1 MIKYLNVNWKNTLI
15 VLGFPIIL
23 GFILETTVQEV
34 SYSTYFNLIENVLFS
49 LIVFLILNQLVLFK
63 FGRLIVTF
71 VLVIYYF
78 FLFVETGLYLL
89 FQTRISAAYIYV
101 ILNTNFNEAQE
112 FSLVYYKENLYWLLL
127 FFIPILSFFP
137 RKIFIKPIFRLK
149 GLLSTFV
156 LFFVFLIVFKYGNL
170 VKWNLPYV
178 AVKSYIQYN
187 NQLKEF
193 EEFKNEKNYIQTKT
207 ITDNDVVVVVI
218 GESTTR
224 KHMNIYGYPR
234 NTTPK
239 LNELSDS
246 LVIYNDVISSHV
258 FTTASMYDILTL
270 SNHENQ
276 DNKNTLI
283 SYLQN
288 AGYKVYWLSNQRPV
302 GFHDN
307 LVSRL
312 ASEADESFFLSHND
326 FRHSTL
332 YDEILL
338 PKISD
343 RLNQKHKMVIFV
355 HLIGTHYDYKK
366 RYPKSFS
373 RFTSENESDQNEIID
388 TYDNAILYND
398 FIVSEII
405 KTVNKK
411 SKKSAVLYFS
421 DHGEEVF
428 DVTNYF
434 GHFDDRITSTMYE
447 VPFIVYM
454 STQFEKP
461 NDFLID
467 KSRKFMLD
475 DFPHSLTH
483 LMGIESDLLV
493 KSRSLFSSGFE
504 TRKRFV
510 KDSLEF
516 ENLKFRENN
525 K

>member
-1 MIKYLNVNWKNTLI
+1 LIKYLNFNWKNTCI
-15 VLGFPIIL
+15 ILGFPIIL
-23 GFILETTVQEV
+23 GFILEITVQEI
-34 SYSTYFNLIENVLFS
+34 SYSTYFNLVENILFS
-49 LIVFLILNQLVLFK
+49 LIVFIIINQLVILK

-101 ILNTNFNEAQE
+101 ILNTNFNEAKE

-127 FFIPILSFFP
+127 FFTPILRFFP
-137 RKIFIKPIFRLK
+137 SRIFIQPVFKFK

-156 LFFVFLIVFKYGNL
+156 LLFVFLIVLKYANL
-170 VKWNLPYV
+170 AKWNLPYV
-178 AVKSYIQYN
+178 AVKSHVQYN

-193 EEFKNEKNYIQTKT
+193 EDFKNKKSNIQTKT

-224 KHMNIYGYPR
+224 KHMNIYGYSR

-239 LNELSDS
+239 LNVLSDS
-246 LVIYNDVISSHV
+246 LLIFNDVISSHV
-258 FTTASMYDILTL
+258 FTTASIYDILTL
-270 SNHENQ
+270 SNHENP
-276 DNKNTLI
+276 DDKNTLI
-283 SYLQN
+283 NYLQN
-288 AGYKVYWLSNQRPV
+288 AGYMVYWLSNQRPV
-302 GFHDN
+302 GLHDN

-312 ASEADESFFLSHND
+312 ASEADESLFLSYND

-332 YDEILL
+332 YDEVLL

-343 RLNQKHKMVIFV
+343 KLKEKHKMVIFV

-373 RFTSENESDQNEIID
+373 EFSSENEKKKNEIID

-405 KTVNKK
+405 KTVDKK
-411 SKKSAVLYFS
+411 SKRSAVIYFS

-434 GHFDDRITSTMYE
+434 GHFDDKITSTMYE
-447 VPFIVYM
+447 VPFILFM
-454 STQFEKP
+454 SSQFEKP
-461 NDFLID
+461 DDFIID

-483 LMGIESDLLV
+483 IMGIESELLE
-493 KSRSLFSSGFE
+493 KSRSLFSSDFK
-504 TRKRFV
+504 TRKRFI

-516 ENLKFRENN
+516 GNLKFRENN